1 MNAVQLGGS
10 SPEYPTPDDEAELHY
25 DPLAIVDDLCRT
37 IRSPLK
43 LAPLTVTERLVAFLS
58 DSEQVFDLFEHAANG
73 ESIAEFAHER
83 NLSYFALN
91 ALYESPNEPFVTM
104 RRIVSS
110 AISREDRE
118 RARKAVRAR
127 NGYISQDRKRYVDA
141 LLDLSKAENPDQHA
155 PTASSKTVVQVGF
168 NFGQAL
174 GNYHRSA
181 YAARQPVTIEHKPD
195 PKPANDLSDLL

>member
-10 SPEYPTPDDEAELHY
+10 SQEYPTPDDEAELHY

-58 DSEQVFDLFEHAANG
+58 DEAQVFDLFEHAANG
-73 ESIAEFAHER
+73 GSIER
-83 NLSYFALN
+83 YAKKNQLSYFALN
-91 ALYESPNEPFVTM
+91 ALYESPNEPFPTM
-104 RRIVSS
+104 RRMIASAVSR
-110 AISREDRE
+110 ADRE
-118 RARKAVRAR
+118 RARRKIRASH
-127 NGYISQDRKRYVDA
+127 GLVTQETKRYADA

-155 PTASSKTVVQVGF
+155 PTANSKTVVQVGF